1 MEGVIECPYRLH
13 EIINNG
19 FLPFEIN
26 DSFKTPFSEID
37 PDYHFYTSM
46 YLQPTW
52 NVITI
57 LKTISGI
64 NMDSLIRVNC
74 LYFISISNTMMS

>member
-13 EIINNG
+13 EISNKV

-26 DSFKTPFSEID
+26 DSFDTPFSEID

-46 YLQPTW
+46 NFTANNEMWLLFWRQFQASTW
-52 NVITI
+52 IHW
-57 LKTISGI
+57 
-64 NMDSLIRVNC
+64 
-74 LYFISISNTMMS
+74 